1 MKMNK
6 DKNSFGKSIFTL
18 CDYRKNDKCPPWTIQ
33 AREMLH
39 DNNKKTIYYDNAV
52 IKVYN
57 IPIFYAPNYLTQILQ
72 LIRRSGF
79 LIPSLVD
86 TQNLGTGIN
95 VPYFWVLGLDKD
107 LTFNSKVFVNENPL
121 YHGEYRQAF
130 KNSNLFMDFGYTDG
144 YKNTSAVKKAGNKSH
159 FF

>member
-1 MKMNK
+1 
-6 DKNSFGKSIFTL
+6 
-18 CDYRKNDKCPPWTIQ
+18 
-33 AREMLH
+33 MLH
-39 DNNKKTIYYDNAV
+39 DNNKKTIYYNNAV

-57 IPIFYAPNYLTQILQ
+57 IPIFYAPRLSHPDPTVD
-72 LIRRSGF
+72 RRSGF

-121 YHGEYRQAF
+121 YHGEYHQAF
-130 KNSNLFMDFGYTDG
+130 KSSNLFMDFGLLRAT
-144 YKNTSAVKKAGNKSH
+144 KIHLQLRKVEINHISFWSLLKILRTSNNSDRNLAIFATQDVLIINI
-159 FF
+159 